1 MSELNLNPESWEF
14 RIFWGLDS
22 ETDEVET
29 QNVWSFGLQWLGTP
43 PQALGMRILFYGTP
57 DGYQAETLG
66 FDVEQ
71 ARLLHKTLG
80 SLLEQLN
87 DPGP

>member
-1 MSELNLNPESWEF
+1 MRAFDLNPESLEF

-29 QNVWSFGLQWLGTP
+29 QNVWRFGLQWLGRP
-43 PQALGMRILFYGTP
+43 PQVLGMRILFYGEP
-57 DGYQAETLG
+57 DDYPAETLG
-66 FDVEQ
+66 FDVDQ
-71 ARLLHKTLG
+71 ARRLYKMLG

-87 DPGP
+87 DPGA